1 LPGEDRRLNEP
12 PPPAQRALEQRS
24 LFGEIL
30 DWMLAPLLLLW
41 PMSVALTWLVAQGI
55 ANKPFD
61 RELGEMARVLSKQ
74 VIAQIGPAGVP
85 SLPFTL
91 PATASDILRTDEA
104 DDIYFQVLGLRGE
117 FLTGDAK
124 LPGPPDDDRA
134 PPGELRYR
142 DDEVGNDIVRVAYMW
157 VAPTGQASGGM
168 LLVQVAE
175 TLGKRQRLA
184 TEIIKGVIVP
194 QFVVLPLAVLLVWL
208 ALARGI
214 APLNELQRRI
224 RLRDA
229 SDLSPIDEREAP
241 EEVAPLVRAINDLLT
256 RLDRSIGA
264 QKHFLA
270 DAAHQLKTPLAG
282 LRTQAEL
289 AQREIDAGQRDPQAL
304 KKSLHQIALSSQ
316 RAAHMVNQLLA
327 MARAEDQGQ
336 NMSRG
341 AVNLARMAT
350 ETVRDAVPR
359 ALEKRI
365 DLGYEG
371 AVPRAGAAAGRATAG
386 PVVLGNALLL
396 RELIRN
402 LVDNALQYTPAG
414 GTVTVLVIDDPFGQV
429 VVLQVEDSGPGIPP
443 AEREQVFQPFYRVL
457 GTQVDGSGLGLAIVR
472 EIAQRHGAQVQ
483 LEDANLRHRPGLVEQ
498 GAAAFGPGAR
508 FTLRFPAAPAEASV
522 AAT

>member
-1 LPGEDRRLNEP
+1 
-12 PPPAQRALEQRS
+12 
-24 LFGEIL
+24 
-30 DWMLAPLLLLW
+30 
-41 PMSVALTWLVAQGI
+41 
-55 ANKPFD
+55 
-61 RELGEMARVLSKQ
+61 
-74 VIAQIGPAGVP
+74 
-85 SLPFTL
+85 
-91 PATASDILRTDEA
+91 
-104 DDIYFQVLGLRGE
+104 
-117 FLTGDAK
+117 
-124 LPGPPDDDRA
+124 
-134 PPGELRYR
+134 
-142 DDEVGNDIVRVAYMW
+142 
-157 VAPTGQASGGM
+157 
-168 LLVQVAE
+168 
-175 TLGKRQRLA
+175 
-184 TEIIKGVIVP
+184 
-194 QFVVLPLAVLLVWL
+194 
-208 ALARGI
+208 
-214 APLNELQRRI
+214 
-224 RLRDA
+224 
-229 SDLSPIDEREAP
+229 
-241 EEVAPLVRAINDLLT
+241 
-256 RLDRSIGA
+256 
-264 QKHFLA
+264 
-270 DAAHQLKTPLAG
+270 
-282 LRTQAEL
+282 
-289 AQREIDAGQRDPQAL
+289 L

-414 GTVTVLVIDDPFGQV
+414 GTVTVRVIDDPFGQV